1 MIKIIKSGKEAR
13 DAIKRGIDA
22 CANLVK
28 TTLGPAGRNVLIWRQ
43 NQWPLSTD
51 DGVTIAKKMD
61 VVDETENLG
70 LLTFVNGSIRAN
82 DIAGDGTTSTIIIAQ
97 KIIEEAFQQ
106 LDLSDSTFLKDI
118 VIDSK
123 GLSDEILRR
132 GEEVCEKLD
141 AMKKPIETREQLIR
155 VAQIAVKDKEMGEVI
170 GDMVWKLGRYAYVSV
185 EDSYGSKIESD
196 IINGLNFNGKPV
208 VDWTFNDKREIDF
221 PDTGIIVTN
230 QEILDGFDF
239 IRKVGEKQPAI
250 LLELLNSGTK
260 TCVIFAPKFS
270 IESMHQ
276 FAKWW
281 AGGYNIIPIKVP
293 SLTNEQLEDVA
304 IYTGSTFVDT
314 QKGST
319 ISRLVLSDIGK
330 AIRVHLKDEK
340 VSLYGGG
347 GTKQATEKRVEA
359 LKKQLEKEEDD
370 LFKKKMERRLSALSC
385 GIGKIRVGSD
395 TDVKKGYLVKKI
407 EDGVRATICAFEE
420 GIIQGGGIPLKEIAE
435 SMDKNILTEALKAPH
450 EQLKING
457 GKDFTVNEGVFDP
470 IKVTKTAVKMAC
482 SVASMMVMTE
492 GTIALKRLSL
502 MDDLQ
507 AGIRTDKRFE
517 DKIPERDLEK
527 DRDDYW
533 NAKAGDV

>member
-230 QEILDGFDF
+230 QEIRDGFDF

-370 LFKKKMERRLSALSC
+370 LFKKKMERRLSALSG

-395 TDVKKGYLVKKI
+395 TDVQKGYLVKKI